1 MTPRRRTADWGYV
14 RFHWGLSS
22 PQPCYAAP
30 TLAAR
35 ARVLRDAWPGE
46 TDVHVYFNND
56 SRCCAVRDAVLFAVA
71 CRRLGE
77 EVTRVPARSDVRVVI

>member
-1 MTPRRRTADWGYV
+1 MLRRA
-14 RFHWGLSS
+14 H
-22 PQPCYAAP
+22 
-30 TLAAR
+30 LAAR

-56 SRCCAVRDAVLFAVA
+56 LRCCAVRDAVLFAVA